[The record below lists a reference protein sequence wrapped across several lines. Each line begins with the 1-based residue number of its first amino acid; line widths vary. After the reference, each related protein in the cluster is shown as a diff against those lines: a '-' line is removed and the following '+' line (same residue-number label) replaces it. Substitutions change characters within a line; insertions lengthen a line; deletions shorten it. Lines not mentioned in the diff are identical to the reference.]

1 MKEVINRQTLIISV
15 NLATFVAGPP
25 EIPSQIQTPVNL
37 RFAADELILKALEYN
52 TVTGVDIADVVQI
65 WCSITNDNLIASFP
79 NDASVYQHHDSHFT
93 LCNTFQTGVI
103 TFQFQQTKVDN
114 APFYYN
120 PQPVISS
127 QRTNAG
133 GSNTRGVVSFT
144 IEFVKY
150 SK

>member
-1 MKEVINRQTLIISV
+1 M
-15 NLATFVAGPP
+15 P
-25 EIPSQIQTPVNL
+25 
-37 RFAADELILKALEYN
+37 DELILKALEYN
-52 TVTGVDIADVVQI
+52 TLINADIADVMQI

-79 NDASVYQHHDSHFT
+79 NNAVIYQHHDSHFT

-103 TFQFQQTKVDN
+103 TFQFQQTKAAI
-114 APFYYN
+114 APFYYT
-120 PQPVISS
+120 PQPLISS
-127 QRTNAG
+127 QLTGAVG